1 MKKNEI
7 ILQLKHFQ
15 LFLLNIIMIFSFWID
30 FIFFKLEPHKRVWK
44 NKDSCHV
51 IMPSEDTKMWEFSQ
65 YQKSD
70 KASFIIYCLECII
83 EKIDGCNKNPE
94 NSSKT
99 KLNILHQL
107 FQCLQYLHL
116 EGQKTSMIYT
126 EVKIAWKR
134 YLKEHAMKMIN
145 FKKK

>member
-1 MKKNEI
+1 
-7 ILQLKHFQ
+7 
-15 LFLLNIIMIFSFWID
+15 MIFSFWIA

-70 KASFIIYCLECII
+70 KAPFIIYPGLECII
-83 EKIDGCNKNPE
+83 EKIDGCNKNPQ

-99 KLNILHQL
+99 KLSKHITSAFSMSTIPSFRSTENKHDLYWNKDCMKKIL
-107 FQCLQYLHL
+107 
-116 EGQKTSMIYT
+116 
-126 EVKIAWKR
+126 KR
-134 YLKEHAMKMIN
+134 ARNEDD
-145 FKKK
+145 